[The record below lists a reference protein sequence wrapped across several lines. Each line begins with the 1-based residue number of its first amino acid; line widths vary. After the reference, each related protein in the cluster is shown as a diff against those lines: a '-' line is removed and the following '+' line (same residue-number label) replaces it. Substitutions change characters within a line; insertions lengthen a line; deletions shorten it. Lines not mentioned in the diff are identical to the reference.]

1 MIYNTFVCKSL
12 GYAYCMATMICNEA
26 LAQAAEHNK
35 IFTHFQSQ
43 LPESVVVWH
52 KVPFGENG
60 FVPDYVILHP
70 DFGLLLLVE
79 KQWDFNFL
87 CSEAFEHQ
95 VFGNPG
101 LIAQTYARAIRANFK
116 HDAVLS
122 CCHDGG
128 MLPIQAG
135 LLLPQLSRT
144 EFEQSPLAA
153 VIDAEIVICAESLES
168 TESSNGRVVERFF
181 EKQLFSTM
189 SARLFDRIR
198 WHCFPN
204 LRINEHVVA
213 EDGSINVL
221 DFQKEQHLHNP
232 STSAHYIHGVSGSGK
247 TTLLMHRCKRLKDAK
262 KTALVLCYNNV
273 LASELKFKISLLKL
287 DAAIDVM
294 SLESWCRSVL
304 KRAGLSAQIRRRLEK
319 NDRIERLM
327 EMVSE
332 GYHDEKIKSFAYDA
346 VMIDEA
352 HDFNQGWLNTVERLS
367 AGASQ
372 YYFYDSA
379 QGSRLSFP
387 EELDEQ
393 TELLELEK
401 NYRNST
407 QIIELAREFAED
419 KKLEPE
425 QSTDKLLCIAG
436 SDKEG
441 DLPELIRKQSLHAEI
456 EYMLDRLDEYNQKG
470 LQWNRMA
477 IICRSVGIGQMIENS
492 QADTVIPLDLMLH
505 EDVHY
510 HPQSNAVKVLSLE
523 QAKGLEFDVVV
534 MPGLGHIGKQQNTY
548 IEDLQLIYMGM
559 TRASQHLIMSYH
571 RHTPFVARIKNL
583 TTSNRV
589 SLSA

>member
-1 MIYNTFVCKSL
+1 MISNTFDCKSL
-12 GYAYCMATMICNEA
+12 GYAWRMATMICNEA

-35 IFTHFQSQ
+35 IFTYLQSQ

-60 FVPDYVILHP
+60 YVPDYVILHP
-70 DFGLLLLVE
+70 NFGLLILVE
-79 KQWDFNFL
+79 KQWDFDFL
-87 CSEAFEHQ
+87 CSEEFEHQ
-95 VFGNPG
+95 VIGNPS
-101 LIAQTYARAIRANFK
+101 LVAKTYARAIRANFK
-116 HDAVLS
+116 NDPVLS

-128 MLPIQAG
+128 MLPIQSA
-135 LLLPQLSRT
+135 LLLPQLSRA
-144 EFEQSPLAA
+144 EFDQSPLTAL
-153 VIDAEIVICAESLES
+153 IDPESVICAESLE
-168 TESSNGRVVERFF
+168 TNTHSNDNIVERFF
-181 EKQLFSTM
+181 QKRLFSVM

-221 DFQKEQHLHNP
+221 DLQKEQHLHNP
-232 STSAHYIHGVSGSGK
+232 TASVHYIHGVSGSGK
-247 TTLLMHRCKRLKDAK
+247 TTLLLHRCKRIKDAQ

-287 DAAIDVM
+287 DTAIDVM

-304 KRAGLSAQIRRRLEK
+304 KRADLSSQIRRRLEK
-319 NDRIERLM
+319 SDRLERLM
-327 EMVSE
+327 EMVID
-332 GYHDEKIKSFAYDA
+332 GYNNDKIKTFAYDA

-352 HDFNQGWLNTVERLS
+352 HDFNQDWLNTVEQLS

-379 QGSRLSFP
+379 QGSRLAMP
-387 EELDEQ
+387 EQLSEQ
-393 TELLELEK
+393 TEILELEQ
-401 NYRNST
+401 NYRNSA

-419 KKLEPE
+419 KKLMPE
-425 QSTDKLLCIAG
+425 QATDKLLSINS

-456 EYMLDRLDEYNQKG
+456 DYMLERLNEYNQNG

-477 IICRSVGIGQMIENS
+477 IICRSVEIGQMIENC
-492 QADTVIPLDLMLH
+492 QADTDIPLDLMLH
-505 EDVHY
+505 EDVLY

-548 IEDLQLIYMGM
+548 VEDLQLIYMGM

-583 TTSNRV
+583 TAANRV
-589 SLSA
+589 TLSA